1 MCNQAANLQK
11 IFDIATKIA
20 DFFAYKFHT
29 KAYCLKIIF
38 GEKFLIFGEKFKIFG
53 EKCF

>member
-11 IFDIATKIA
+11 IFDIAIQITV
-20 DFFAYKFHT
+20 FFAYKFHT

-38 GEKFLIFGEKFKIFG
+38 GEKFLIFGEKYKIFG
-53 EKCF
+53 QKS